1 MTDINQLSST
11 DTLTA
16 GDLLPIWR
24 TNNSDTRKTSLSA
37 LATYLEDA
45 LSFATL
51 DTAQTFTAQQTV
63 SSGLVLQT
71 ATAAVI
77 AAVGNAINTTDKV
90 AGKVVYDITNNR
102 LMIASAGLPAS
113 PWYIADGS
121 GSVTPA

>member
-24 TNNSDTRKTSLSA
+24 ANNSDTRKTSLTA
-37 LATYLEDA
+37 LATYLDDA
-45 LSFATL
+45 LGFATL

-77 AAVGNAINTTDKV
+77 AAIGNAINTTDKV
-90 AGKVVYDITNNR
+90 AGKVVYDTTNNR
-102 LMIASAGLPAS
+102 LMIASAALPAS